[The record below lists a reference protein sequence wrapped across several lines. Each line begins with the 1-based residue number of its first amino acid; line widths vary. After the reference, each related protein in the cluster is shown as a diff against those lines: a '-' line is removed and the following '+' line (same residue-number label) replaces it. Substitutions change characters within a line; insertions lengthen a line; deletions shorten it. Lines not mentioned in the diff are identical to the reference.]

1 MLRNAGGKTLFEQRR
16 PLLWW
21 SLGTVAM
28 VLIIVAYYP
37 SVRDDPSLT
46 DFVENLPDAAQAL
59 SGGIGLDWS
68 SPSGWLNGEFFANVG
83 PLIFIIYGV
92 ILGAGALGREED
104 RGTAELLLTTPVSR
118 TRIVAEKAIAYV
130 LLLGALGLVLFA
142 SLLAGTRL
150 FDMDVAVG
158 NLLAASLQSTLLAT
172 TFASLALAI
181 SAALGP
187 RGHAAAISGAVAF
200 AAFLLYSLA
209 PVVESLQ
216 EIQKLSPFYWYQGG
230 DPVGTGFDLG
240 HSAALAAATLVLV
253 AIGVRLFDRRDV
265 QVA

>member
-46 DFVENLPDAAQAL
+46 DFMESLPEAAQAF
-59 SGGIGLDWS
+59 SGGIGIDFS
-68 SPSGWLNGEFFANVG
+68 SPDGWVNSQFFANVG

-104 RGTAELLLTTPVSR
+104 RGTAELLLTTPVPR
-118 TRIVAEKAIAYV
+118 RRIVIEKALAFV
-130 LLLGALGLVLFA
+130 ALLALLGLVLFV
-142 SLLAGTRL
+142 SLLAGAQA
-150 FDMDVAVG
+150 FDMELGVGDV
-158 NLLAASLQSTLLAT
+158 LAASAQTALLGA
-172 TFASLALAI
+172 FFGALALAI

-200 AAFLLYSLA
+200 AAFILYSLA
-209 PVVESLQ
+209 PVVESLD
-216 EIQKLSPFYWYQGG
+216 EVQKASPFYWYLSD
-230 DPVGTGFDLG
+230 DPVANGFNLG
-240 HSAALAAATLVLV
+240 HTAVLV
-253 AIGVRLFDRRDV
+253 AATTALIALAVWLFDRRDV